1 MSINKT
7 LFQQKLDELK
17 RAGNERRFKELQSKY
32 QSPEAIDYSNM
43 SLRDELQTRFDLDE
57 LNRLS
62 SELGKDVNSGANI
75 SSNSANTLADR
86 LSSDALDSQ
95 NSFSK
100 PLSRPSNDNAN
111 CYMTFDGQNLELN
124 GGNSSY
130 QHTLDAMSGNPN
142 YQAKK
147 YQSVKDLGP
156 IPEGTYYA
164 SQNQRQTIDPIN
176 AVAGIIKQGNWRGSI
191 PAWGLRRVWLTP
203 DNNTNTYGRDGFS
216 IHGGI
221 EKGSAGCIDIPWQTG
236 KLSKYLDN
244 CQDSIPIYVKYTKE
258 KW

>member
-1 MSINKT
+1 M
-7 LFQQKLDELK
+7 
-17 RAGNERRFKELQSKY
+17 
-32 QSPEAIDYSNM
+32 
-43 SLRDELQTRFDLDE
+43 
-57 LNRLS
+57 
-62 SELGKDVNSGANI
+62 LG
-75 SSNSANTLADR
+75 
-86 LSSDALDSQ
+86 
-95 NSFSK
+95 
-100 PLSRPSNDNAN
+100 NDNAN

-176 AVAGIIKQGNWRGSI
+176 AVAGIIKHGNWRGSV

-244 CQDSIPIYVKYTKE
+244 CQDSVPIYVKYTKE

>member
-7 LFQQKLDELK
+7 LFQQKLDALK
-17 RAGNERRFKELQSKY
+17 RAGSERRLRELQSKY
-32 QSPEAIDYSNM
+32 QSPETIDYSNM

-57 LNRLS
+57 MNRLFA
-62 SELGKDVNSGANI
+62 ELSKDVNSVANI
-75 SSNSANTLADR
+75 SSNSANALANKL
-86 LSSDALDSQ
+86 LSNDWDSH

-100 PLSRPSNDNAN
+100 PLSRPNNDNAN

-176 AVAGIIKQGNWRGSI
+176 PCLGTKKSLA
-191 PAWGLRRVWLTP
+191 
-203 DNNTNTYGRDGFS
+203 
-216 IHGGI
+216 
-221 EKGSAGCIDIPWQTG
+221 
-236 KLSKYLDN
+236 
-244 CQDSIPIYVKYTKE
+244 YT
-258 KW
+258 